1 MVYTHRG
8 YKTIDSFWD
17 KYPHEYQDVYD
28 RFAIG
33 SITTVDD
40 IQVHYGL
47 TGKRV
52 LDIGGGTG
60 RSAFRIAQYAD
71 FVVSIEPFIAMRS
84 YATEKQKQRGARN
97 VEFIDGIGEDLSQ
110 FGDNEFDCAVSV
122 FGLPIL
128 WEDLGRRKQ
137 DCAAMVDG
145 CLRVIRPGGFIVLVS
160 ATPGWEFDHLVGGM
174 TSFGDPD
181 MIGPIEELLQPHGF
195 TCRDIRAIRDY
206 GTVDEALATYG
217 FIYGE
222 KAIDYILDNN
232 ASKLS
237 SSLRVYH
244 REV

>member
-8 YKTIDSFWD
+8 YVTIDGFWD
-17 KYPHEYQDVYD
+17 RYPFEYQDIYD

-33 SITTVDD
+33 SIATVDD

-60 RSAFRIAQYAD
+60 KSAFRIAEYAD
-71 FVVSIEPFIAMRS
+71 SVVSIDPFIAMRS
-84 YATEKQKQRGARN
+84 YAIDKQRQLGVRN
-97 VEFIDGIGEDLSQ
+97 VGFVDGIGEDLSQ
-110 FGDNEFDCAVSV
+110 FSDNEFDCAVSV
-122 FGLPIL
+122 HGLPIL
-128 WEDLGRRKQ
+128 WEDLERRRG
-137 DCAAMVDG
+137 DCESMVNG

-160 ATPGWEFDHLVGGM
+160 ATPGWQFDHLVGGM

-181 MIGPIEELLQPHGF
+181 MKGPIEELLLPHGF
-195 TCRDIRAIRDY
+195 TYRDIRVVRDY
-206 GTVDEALATYG
+206 GTVEEALATYG

-222 KAIDYILDNN
+222 KAIDYILDNSV
-232 ASKLS
+232 SKLS
-237 SSLRVYH
+237 SSLRVFH